1 MEEKV
6 KYSIYENGGKK
17 MIARLNYPRFVG
29 QIVRKGKYIELEGVR
44 MIDDETDVRALSRIM
59 REAGDYLAKN
69 PFY

>member
-1 MEEKV
+1 MEKV
-6 KYSIYENGGKK
+6 KYKIYDAGGKK

-29 QIVRKGKYIELEGVR
+29 QIVRKGKYIDLEGVR
-44 MIDDETDVRALSRIM
+44 MIDDENDVRTLSRIM